1 MSPPLFQIEL
11 DDRKLNFE
19 PSSDLESSD
28 FISYRLSSAARLLLL
43 PRLCSEMSIDS
54 RELITGAAG
63 IADAR
68 LGRRPGMP
76 RLAIEVMSSVDG
88 SSAGGM
94 QSLEYV
100 FLRLLRAP
108 RLNPH
113 ASQGKSCIY
122 ASCIGTSAL
131 YRGILKPSSFCR
143 GFLCTVVVWAI
154 ADKPEY
160 SVPTECRLQQKTLMI
175 QLKGSPHPW
184 PWPPTQKRF
193 PFRELPLRHFH

>member
-76 RLAIEVMSSVDG
+76 RLAIEVMSSADG

-113 ASQGKSCIY
+113 ASQGKSCICKLHRHLG
-122 ASCIGTSAL
+122 SLPGHF
-131 YRGILKPSSFCR
+131 GSSTHHSLAAEQ
-143 GFLCTVVVWAI
+143 GFEKSFST
-154 ADKPEY
+154 
-160 SVPTECRLQQKTLMI
+160 LQVNRSFET
-175 QLKGSPHPW
+175 H
-184 PWPPTQKRF
+184 
-193 PFRELPLRHFH
+193 PLRLTATAPWLMSSGTQPPS